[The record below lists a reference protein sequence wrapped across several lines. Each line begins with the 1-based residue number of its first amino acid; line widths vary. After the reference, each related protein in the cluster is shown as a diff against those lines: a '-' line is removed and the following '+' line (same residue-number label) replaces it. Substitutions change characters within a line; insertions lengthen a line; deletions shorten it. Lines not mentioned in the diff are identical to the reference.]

1 LQQYPRIV
9 FKKLGLMKFIHDDR
23 DAGLVALRGRCVL
36 VVEDGWQVADAL
48 LLLLQTMGM
57 AVAGPVATANEARAL
72 AMERRP
78 DVAIVDVNLSGEMAY
93 GLLDWLGNRGIPI
106 IVISGY
112 EDLPASLQRFS
123 AILHKPFTAAA
134 LRTAL
139 KVAVA
144 RTL

>member
-1 LQQYPRIV
+1 MELSNN
-9 FKKLGLMKFIHDDR
+9 R
-23 DAGLVALRGRCVL
+23 DAGLAALRGRCVL

-48 LLLLQTMGM
+48 QLLLETMGM
-57 AVAGPVATANEARAL
+57 IVAGPVATAREAQAV
-72 AMERRP
+72 ATERCP

-93 GLLDWLGNRGIPI
+93 GLLDWLDDRGTPI

-123 AILHKPFTAAA
+123 AILRKPFTATA
-134 LRTAL
+134 LRMAL

-144 RTL
+144 RAAR